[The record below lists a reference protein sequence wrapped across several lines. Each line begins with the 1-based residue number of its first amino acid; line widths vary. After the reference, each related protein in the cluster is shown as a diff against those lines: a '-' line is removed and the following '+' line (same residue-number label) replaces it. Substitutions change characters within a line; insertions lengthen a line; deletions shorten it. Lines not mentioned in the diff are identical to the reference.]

1 MVLGHVGVFSM
12 RLLQLRVVLR
22 RLVIEIVVFVYL
34 VLAVVGALD
43 VCHYGWLLVIGR
55 RVEVEVRLLGIRS
68 RIASHN

>member
-1 MVLGHVGVFSM
+1 M
-12 RLLQLRVVLR
+12 RLLQLRLVLR
-22 RLVIEIVVFVYL
+22 RLVIEIVLFAYL

-43 VCHYGWLLVIGR
+43 VCHYSWLFVIGR